1 MATLP
6 REPAVGLGRAAIA
19 GLPVYKYENIG
30 HGDGEGDQ
38 CAVCLAEIRPEE
50 VVKQLP
56 ACTHL
61 FHEGCIDVWL
71 WSGLTGRARCAG
83 LRLRPPPCRPWK
95 SPRVLC
101 NLCNLSGIGYISFL
115 LSLNFFCTVG
125 SSAS

>member
-1 MATLP
+1 MAALP

-19 GLPVYKYENIG
+19 GLPVYKYEKIG
-30 HGDGEGDQ
+30 HVDGEGDQ
-38 CAVCLAEIRPEE
+38 CAVCLAEIRPKE
-50 VVKQLP
+50 VVKRLT

-71 WSGLTGRARCAG
+71 WCARCAG

-101 NLCNLSGIGYISFL
+101 NLCKIFLALATYLFCYLSI
-115 LSLNFFCTVG
+115 FFCAVG